1 VFTPNGK
8 YLYEI
13 TASESY
19 EYSVDAAS
27 GALTAL
33 PGSPVQLGFQGN
45 WEPGPATADPS
56 GKVLYVTNVTQGT
69 GLGGPLYGLTI
80 DPQNGSLSIGTQF
93 VPANYGPPPQ
103 QSVAVDASGKYLLL
117 STRITSHTGPNCLAV
132 ADIDPTSGQLHDVS
146 GSPFPGNSNGYN
158 CGLLLADASG
168 PYIYE
173 SSGPY
178 VQVYSLDLT
187 TGIPTEVASAG
198 VGEQIVTSLAVTH

>member
-69 GLGGPLYGLTI
+69 GLGGPLM
-80 DPQNGSLSIGTQF
+80 
-93 VPANYGPPPQ
+93 A
-103 QSVAVDASGKYLLL
+103 
-117 STRITSHTGPNCLAV
+117 
-132 ADIDPTSGQLHDVS
+132 
-146 GSPFPGNSNGYN
+146 
-158 CGLLLADASG
+158 
-168 PYIYE
+168 
-173 SSGPY
+173 
-178 VQVYSLDLT
+178 
-187 TGIPTEVASAG
+187 
-198 VGEQIVTSLAVTH
+198 